1 MPAIAVAAPGFMAHS
16 DGRIKQV
23 GRRSDAA
30 HDLQTLA
37 GIEVTDYTYRDTVS
51 KGTGPQKKV
60 IGQQVEQ
67 VFPQAVSR
75 STDVVPDIYTKAR
88 IRDGWVLLATTL
100 KPGDRV
106 RLIGPDTDGVHEVLD
121 AAPDRFRTAF
131 AGSGD
136 QVFVYGREVTDFRM
150 VDYEAIAMLNVSAT
164 QELHR
169 RIEEQN
175 RRIEEQASDL
185 ARLRQ
190 QLSALEALVRAAG
203 RVESTRVADA
213 GARPQ

>member
-1 MPAIAVAAPGFMAHS
+1 M
-16 DGRIKQV
+16 
-23 GRRSDAA
+23 
-30 HDLQTLA
+30 
-37 GIEVTDYTYRDTVS
+37 
-51 KGTGPQKKV
+51 
-60 IGQQVEQ
+60 EQ

-75 STDVVPDIYTKAR
+75 STDVVPDIYAKAR

-100 KPGDRV
+100 KQGDRV
-106 RLIGPDTDGVHEVLD
+106 RLIGPDSDGVHEVLD

-131 AGSGD
+131 AGSAD
-136 QVFVYGREVTDFRM
+136 EVFVYGREVTDFRM
-150 VDYEAIAMLNVSAT
+150 VDYEALAMLNVSAT

-169 RIEEQN
+169 RIEGQN

-185 ARLRQ
+185 AQLRQ

-213 GARPQ
+213 GTRRQ

>member
-1 MPAIAVAAPGFMAHS
+1 M
-16 DGRIKQV
+16 

-30 HDLQTLA
+30 RDLQTLA
-37 GIEVTDYTYRDTVS
+37 GIEVTDYTYRDTIS
-51 KGTGPQKKV
+51 KGAGPHKKV

-75 STDVVPDIYTKAR
+75 TTDVVPDIYAKAR
-88 IRDGWVLLATTL
+88 ISDGWVMLATTL
-100 KPGDRV
+100 KQGDRV
-106 RLIGPDTDGVHEVLD
+106 RLIGPDSDGVYEVLD

-131 AGSGD
+131 AGRGD

-169 RIEEQN
+169 RIEEQ
-175 RRIEEQASDL
+175 ASDL

-203 RVESTRVADA
+203 VESTRVADA
-213 GARPQ
+213 GVQPR